1 MKNKNALGPLLAA
14 WLLAVV
20 TLSANAAEQTASGRA
35 SVVDGDTLELHGLR
49 VRLEAIDAPE
59 VRQRCQYNGHE
70 WPCGRRA
77 AFALADMIGAR
88 PVSCRWREHDRYR
101 RAIARCEVGGI
112 DLGGWMVVR
121 GWALAYRRY
130 GLRYV
135 GQEQR
140 ARAARRGLWAGW
152 FVPPWALRHGNDR
165 AVSAESYAGT

>member
-1 MKNKNALGPLLAA
+1 MKNKNASGPLLAA

-35 SVVDGDTLELHGLR
+35 SVVDGDTLDLHGLR

-59 VRQRCQYNGHE
+59 VRQRCQYNGRE

>member
-1 MKNKNALGPLLAA
+1 MKNKNASGLLLAA
-14 WLLAVV
+14 CLLLTPALPADAVERTV
-20 TLSANAAEQTASGRA
+20 SGRA
-35 SVVDGDTLELHGLR
+35 SVVDGDTLEVHGLR
-49 VRLEAIDAPE
+49 LRLDAIDAPE
-59 VRQRCQYNGHE
+59 SRQRCRRDGEE

-88 PVSCRWREHDRYR
+88 PVTCRWRTHDRYR
-101 RAIARCEVGGI
+101 RAIARCEVGDT
-112 DLGGWMVVR
+112 DLGGWMVEQ

-140 ARAARRGLWAGW
+140 ARALRRGIWAGW
-152 FVPPWALRHGNDR
+152 FVPPWALRRGNDR